1 MRSIKADHVLPK
13 TSGPSERQFDIQG
26 KTLQDKSCFA
36 FLSGMEQTKPHRTK
50 GGTTAAAMD
59 VVEALNSGTK
69 ELLAKQRSLAT
80 KGSPLQLIQNG
91 LTQPAEGLPAVPEV
105 QVLLRQTRTSQRRAL
120 WFTM

>member
-1 MRSIKADHVLPK
+1 MDRLSDSSISKARLSKTKVVLPFSQEWNK
-13 TSGPSERQFDIQG
+13 QSLT
-26 KTLQDKSCFA
+26 
-36 FLSGMEQTKPHRTK
+36 EQK